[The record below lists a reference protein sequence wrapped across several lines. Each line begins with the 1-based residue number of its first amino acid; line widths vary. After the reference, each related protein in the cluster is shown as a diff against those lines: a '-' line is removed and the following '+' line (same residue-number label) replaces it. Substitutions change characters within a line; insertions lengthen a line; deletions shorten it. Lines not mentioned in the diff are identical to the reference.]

1 MPQAYH
7 HTQMSQNMASYSNQ
21 MPGGVGQFD
30 SNGAAIGG
38 SQPVLASTAPVN
50 PQNSA
55 HPQHQQYNSTQPAP
69 ANHAAAAFQLN
80 QASYQGI
87 SNAKV
92 KNQKNYQAKV

>member
-1 MPQAYH
+1 
-7 HTQMSQNMASYSNQ
+7 MAGYSNQ
-21 MPGGVGQFD
+21 MPGGSGQFD
-30 SNGAAIGG
+30 SNGVAIGG
-38 SQPVLASTAPVN
+38 SQPVLASTAPAN
-50 PQNSA
+50 PQSST

-80 QASYQGI
+80 QASYQSI